1 MDYTK
6 NKMDI
11 IISNTTPIITLLA
24 IDKLEILKEI
34 YGKIY
39 VPKGVYEEIE
49 NGLEKEFYVDLKI
62 YDWIEII
69 EVKNKLALQQLEN
82 HLDKGEAHALILYDE
97 LKADLLVMDEKLGRK
112 YAKKQNCNYIG
123 SFGVLLR
130 AKELGLISE
139 IKPLLVQ
146 VKQKG
151 VFISEQ
157 LFATILEIAGE
168 N

>member
-49 NGLEKEFYVDLKI
+49 NGLEKEESVPICVPAKI
-62 YDWIEII
+62 TATGTSRS
-69 EVKNKLALQQLEN
+69 KPA
-82 HLDKGEAHALILYDE
+82 A
-97 LKADLLVMDEKLGRK
+97 RK
-112 YAKKQNCNYIG
+112 IG
-123 SFGVLLR
+123 INSG
-130 AKELGLISE
+130 
-139 IKPLLVQ
+139 
-146 VKQKG
+146 
-151 VFISEQ
+151 
-157 LFATILEIAGE
+157 
-168 N
+168 